1 MSEVMKSDSSYYDPA
16 RMEYSST
23 GYETDPMDASYY
35 NQASV
40 FLRQP
45 VCTLDAILSK
55 IWTQYRKVE
64 LPALHPNYRP

>member
-1 MSEVMKSDSSYYDPA
+1 MSGVIKSDSSYYDPS

-45 VCTLDAILSK
+45 VCILECHS
-55 IWTQYRKVE
+55 
-64 LPALHPNYRP
+64 L